1 MAKRHDIIWL
11 ETVDSTNEEAKRH
24 ISTLDNLSVLSVSY
38 QTQGKGQRSNRWLSE
53 PGCNLL
59 ISIVMKPSEIWGK
72 GCLEAKDQFTV
83 SRITAESVVEL
94 LGCHDIEARIK
105 LPNDIYVGDN
115 KICGILIENGIK
127 GNLLEYS
134 IIGIGLN
141 VNQTTF
147 DAALPNPVSM
157 SSITGRTY
165 DLSCL
170 LDRFMDIFIDKAVI
184 SLS

>member
-1 MAKRHDIIWL
+1 MTKRHDIIWL
-11 ETVDSTNEEAKRH
+11 ETVDSTNEEAKRR

-38 QTQGKGQRSNRWLSE
+38 QTQGKGQRNNRWLSE

-72 GCLEAKDQFTV
+72 SCLEAKDQFTV
-83 SRITAESVVEL
+83 SRITTESVVEL
-94 LGCHDIEARIK
+94 LDCHDIEARIK

-127 GNLLEYS
+127 GNLLEYC

-147 DAALPNPVSM
+147 DTALPNPVSM

-170 LDRFMDIFIDKAVI
+170 LDRFMDIFIYKAVI

>member
-1 MAKRHDIIWL
+1 MTKRHDIIWL
-11 ETVDSTNEEAKRH
+11 ESVDSTNEEAKRLV
-24 ISTLDNLSVLSVSY
+24 STLDNLSVLSVSF

-53 PGCNLL
+53 PGSNLL
-59 ISIVMKPSEIWGK
+59 VSIVLKPSDIWRK
-72 GCLEAKDQFTV
+72 GCLEARDQFAV

-94 LGCHDIEARIK
+94 LRCHDIEARIK

-141 VNQTTF
+141 VNQTAF
-147 DAALPNPVSM
+147 DTTLPNPVSM

-165 DLSCL
+165 DLCCL
-170 LDRFMDIFIDKAVI
+170 LDRFMDIFINKAVI